1 MFMDN
6 TLLQDCTMLDNQL
19 LIDYITDR
27 LGGTIGSG
35 YTNPYGDGRIRVV
48 GAAEAADAA

>member
-1 MFMDN
+1 
-6 TLLQDCTMLDNQL
+6 MLDNQL